1 MSIAKEKLSIV
12 FMGTP
17 DYAVASLTAI
27 CEAGFNVTGVF
38 SQPDKPSGRGMKI
51 LPTPVKAY
59 AEGKVIPVYQPEKL
73 KRDKEEV
80 LAKLDEFKPDVI
92 VVVAYG
98 KILPEYI
105 LNYPKYGCI
114 NVHGSILPKYRGAAP
129 IQWSI
134 INGDKVTG
142 VTIMYMDEGMDTGNM
157 ISVAECE
164 ITPHDTYGSLHDK
177 LAVIGG
183 KEIVKTLEDI
193 CENDGK
199 LNSVPQPENFTIAP
213 MLSRENSHIDFNSTP
228 ESIVNLVRG
237 TNPFPAAWCEKD
249 DGTLLKIYK
258 AIEIKSEEIYADK
271 ELGEVVYLNDKK
283 NILQVKVKTGFV
295 SFEEIKPAGSKKM
308 TAGEYI
314 RGNKI
319 KVGDILK

>member
-1 MSIAKEKLSIV
+1 MSIAKENLNVV

-59 AEGKVIPVYQPEKL
+59 AESQEIPVYQPEKL

-80 LAKLDEFKPDVI
+80 LAKLEEFAPDVI

-105 LNYPKYGCI
+105 LNYPKFGCI

-164 ITPHDTYGSLHDK
+164 ITPHDTYGTLHDK

-199 LNSVPQPENFTIAP
+199 LNSVSQPENFTIAP

-258 AIEIKSEEIYADK
+258 AVEIKSEGIYADK

-295 SFEEIKPAGSKKM
+295 SLEEIKPAGSKKM